1 MSIYKLLFHSFSII
15 ATFKYNVFLR
25 STFYFFILAYF
36 SIYMTEILILSQIL
50 LIFFNLIIFLVS
62 IKKIDIEKNLEN
74 VDGIEELLH

>member
-1 MSIYKLLFHSFSII
+1 
-15 ATFKYNVFLR
+15 
-25 STFYFFILAYF
+25 
-36 SIYMTEILILSQIL
+36 MTEILILSQIL